1 MSVVDVEAGEL
12 HCHQVSDP
20 KSDVVRGWSLRQ
32 GVGLAGWVAQDG
44 ESLIVGDAKADERH
58 FKGVDRETGL
68 DLASILSVPL
78 WVKEDVIGVL
88 QVVAFTVDRF
98 SSTDRRLLQLLAVTA
113 AIAIENA
120 RLREGTQQV
129 AEV

>member
-1 MSVVDVEAGEL
+1 MDL
-12 HCHQVSDP
+12 
-20 KSDVVRGWSLRQ
+20 
-32 GVGLAGWVAQDG
+32 
-44 ESLIVGDAKADERH
+44 
-58 FKGVDRETGL
+58 ETSL
-68 DLASILSVPL
+68 DLASILRVPL
-78 WVKEDVIGVL
+78 RVKEDVIGVL